1 MITLDPSASPHDV
14 PLDAGDDAF
23 LFALAGSL
31 DDVRLGAVL
40 SVAAAAA
47 DARHAEPDLS
57 DDGRVARVLRDAF
70 DRCFEMAAPA
80 LHLTPVTA
88 PDGARRRVR
97 WEVGAAWAL
106 EQTADATSAAAR
118 GHALRRMLAMR
129 ATREPLRER
138 AERLMDR
145 LGAAVGY
152 HGDRLTAE
160 RLDAF
165 EAALVA
171 VEQAAAALVSGAAE
185 GTRGAGGRP

>member
-1 MITLDPSASPHDV
+1 MTQPALDPSASPFDV
-14 PLDAGDDAF
+14 PLSAGDDAY
-23 LFALAGSL
+23 LPALAGSL
-31 DDVRLGAVL
+31 DALRLGAVL
-40 SVAAAAA
+40 LAA
-47 DARHAEPDLS
+47 DVVVNPTSIADLA
-57 DDGRVARVLRDAF
+57 GFLRRAL

-106 EQTADATSAAAR
+106 EQTTDATSAAAR
-118 GHALRRMLAMR
+118 GHALRRAVAWR

-138 AERLMDR
+138 AERLMER
-145 LGAAVGY
+145 LEAAVGY
-152 HGDRLTAE
+152 HGDRLTAK

-171 VEQAAAALVSGAAE
+171 VEQAGAAL
-185 GTRGAGGRP
+185 TGGQP